1 MIYNHIEGGFK
12 NKNIL
17 QVSFWSIFRKS
28 ANNKGVIGEKKSYL
42 GINYFSYG
50 SFFTFS
56 IL

>member
-1 MIYNHIEGGFK
+1 MINIHIEGGLK

-17 QVSFWSIFRKS
+17 QISFYSVSRKS
-28 ANNKGVIGEKKSYL
+28 ANNKGVISEKKSHL

-56 IL
+56 IV